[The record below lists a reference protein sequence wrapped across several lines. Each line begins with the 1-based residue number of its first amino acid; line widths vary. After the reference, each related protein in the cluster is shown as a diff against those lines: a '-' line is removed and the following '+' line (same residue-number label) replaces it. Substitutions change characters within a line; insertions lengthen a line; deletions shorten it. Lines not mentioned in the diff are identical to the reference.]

1 MNNVIVHNAVRFVAL
16 LILQLF
22 FMDQIN
28 FLGYINPMVYILFVL
43 LFPLENN
50 RWGFLLLA
58 FLLGIIMDT
67 FQDTGGAHAVATV
80 TLAFIRPL
88 LLKLVYGQ
96 GYLTKNLKIIQSP
109 LDRFLLLL
117 LLAIVVHHVLLFALV
132 IFNTS
137 QILYILKLTLSIGIA
152 SYIMITILFLLFSKR
167 KEQ

>member
-28 FLGYINPMVYILFVL
+28 FLGYINPMVYIFFVL

-80 TLAFIRPL
+80 TLAFMRPL

>member
-1 MNNVIVHNAVRFVAL
+1 MNSVLIHNAFRFVAL
-16 LILQLF
+16 MVLQIF
-22 FMDQIN
+22 FMDHIN
-28 FLGYINPMVYILFVL
+28 FLGYINPMVYILFVM
-43 LFPLENN
+43 LFPVENN

-80 TLAFIRPL
+80 TLAFLRPL

-117 LLAIVVHHVLLFALV
+117 LLAIVLHHIILFSLV

-152 SYIMITILFLLFSKR
+152 SYIIITILFLLFSKR